1 MTEFIPIHTKHRTIV
16 SPIPHPDTVPII
28 EELHRLEPHSMS
40 GMPPVLWHQAQG
52 INVMDGC
59 GNKWIDFG
67 SGVVLAN
74 AGHSHSKIS
83 AAIKAQLDAMLWQN
97 YCNPSGVR
105 LRTVKTID
113 EITPPYLDKVY
124 LLTTGAEATECVIKL
139 IRLHGR
145 SISPEKVHVISYFGS
160 FHGRTMASQRAGGFM
175 DQQEWM
181 GIKPGGFHHIPF
193 PECFRCP
200 WGKTKHDACG
210 AECLER
216 SLDTLREQGLKDE
229 LVAGVLTETFQGP
242 TVAFM
247 PDDYVRALRE
257 WTTANRALIACDEIQ
272 AGFGRTGKWFGFEHH
287 GVEIDLVAMGKGMT
301 SSLPMS
307 AVAGR
312 AHILDLALHGEMSS
326 THTGNPL
333 CCAAA
338 LGNIQ
343 AIREERMVENAA
355 AMGKVIERAI
365 HELRERL
372 PGRIGH
378 ANGKG
383 VVWAFFILDPQTGN
397 LDADLATRTITRC
410 MEKGLLML
418 GTGHRGTLKIAPPL
432 CIIEEALLE
441 GIGVIEEAL
450 NECLSNRA
458 S

>member
-1 MTEFIPIHTKHRTIV
+1 
-16 SPIPHPDTVPII
+16 
-28 EELHRLEPHSMS
+28 
-40 GMPPVLWHQAQG
+40 
-52 INVMDGC
+52 
-59 GNKWIDFG
+59 
-67 SGVVLAN
+67 
-74 AGHSHSKIS
+74 
-83 AAIKAQLDAMLWQN
+83 
-97 YCNPSGVR
+97 
-105 LRTVKTID
+105 
-113 EITPPYLDKVY
+113 
-124 LLTTGAEATECVIKL
+124 
-139 IRLHGR
+139 
-145 SISPEKVHVISYFGS
+145 
-160 FHGRTMASQRAGGFM
+160 
-175 DQQEWM
+175 
-181 GIKPGGFHHIPF
+181 
-193 PECFRCP
+193 
-200 WGKTKHDACG
+200 
-210 AECLER
+210 
-216 SLDTLREQGLKDE
+216 
-229 LVAGVLTETFQGP
+229 
-242 TVAFM
+242 M

-257 WTTANRALIACDEIQ
+257 WTTANRALVAVDEIQ

-312 AHILDLALHGEMSS
+312 AHILDLAQHGEMSS

-383 VVWAFFILDPQTGN
+383 LVWAFFILDPQTGD

-432 CIIEEALLE
+432 CISKEALLE

-450 NECLSNRA
+450 TECL
-458 S
+458 